1 MKIVYNIGMET
12 SYRQFFFDL
21 KGKLLT
27 GQITYEKSIE
37 LAQPVLNEMNIK
49 GETIAKKHGR
59 KYRKLTYISVL
70 RG

>member
-1 MKIVYNIGMET
+1 MET
-12 SYRQFFFDL
+12 LYSQFFFDL

-27 GQITYEKSIE
+27 KQVTYEQSIV

-49 GETIAKKHGR
+49 GEAIAKKHHR
-59 KYRKLTYISVL
+59 KYRRLTYISVL

>member
-1 MKIVYNIGMET
+1 MET
-12 SYRQFFFDL
+12 TYRQFFFDL

-27 GQITYEKSIE
+27 GQITYEQSIT

-49 GETIAKKHGR
+49 GEAIARKHNR

>member
-1 MKIVYNIGMET
+1 MET
-12 SYRQFFFDL
+12 NYKQFFFDL

-27 GQITYEKSIE
+27 KQITYEQSIQM
-37 LAQPVLNEMNIK
+37 AQPVLDEMNKK
-49 GETIAKKHGR
+49 GVEIAKKHNR